1 MATTIIGVLAEVCM
15 KVARPRTVDADDG
28 VLLLPLFSG
37 RRLGLAKRA
46 KFSQLLS
53 VGQSTAVP
61 FLVAHGIGR
70 YISNSISIQRRSSEK
85 VQPNRPFCHYAI
97 NKPMIRPNTRSI
109 CS

>member
-28 VLLLPLFSG
+28 VLSG

-61 FLVAHGIGR
+61 FLVAHGIGG
-70 YISNSISIQRRSSEK
+70 YISTSISIQRRSSEK
-85 VQPNRPFCHYAI
+85 VQPNRPFCHYTI